1 MPTLSPPLDPVKLW
15 LARLLRG
22 AEPGALP
29 DESALLQVA
38 RREGVLTLCQYH
50 WRRSPAWAQAPA
62 TLQAELT
69 RCVQQE
75 VAVEL
80 ARTVALRAVLA
91 ALAQAGLPVLLIKG
105 SALAHTLYPQPYL
118 RSRCDTDLLVP
129 SRADAER
136 AWQVFQ
142 TLGYQ
147 RPATVAGDLISYELG
162 CYKTSPGGWT
172 HALDVHWRPSNHAF
186 FAERLTFPE
195 LAAAAVPLPALG
207 PHAQGLGLAHA
218 LLLACIHRMGNLSVG
233 NANRLIWLYDIH
245 RLAQGLTDQQWQ
257 QIVILAEERA
267 LCGPCCD
274 GLDSARQWFAT
285 TLPDAILNRLR
296 AGADREGFDPRP
308 FQSLWRFQWLT
319 LRTLPTNRMRLR
331 WLGEH
336 LFPNAG
342 YLRSKY
348 GFHSSLWLPWFYA
361 VRIVRGIFRR
371 LTRDRRRELK
381 ITPKPPTPSQSA

>member
-29 DESALLQVA
+29 DESALLKVA
-38 RREGVLTLCQYH
+38 RAEGVLALCQYH
-50 WRRSPAWAQAPA
+50 WRRSPAWAQVPA
-62 TLQAELT
+62 ALQAALT
-69 RCVQQE
+69 RCVHQE

-105 SALAHTLYPQPYL
+105 AALAHTIYPQPYL

-129 SRADAER
+129 SREEAER
-136 AWQVFQ
+136 VGRVLQ
-142 TLGYQ
+142 TIGYQ
-147 RPATVAGDLISYELG
+147 QPLSMYMSCDLVSYELG

-172 HALDVHWRPSNHAF
+172 QALDVHWRLANNAL

-218 LLLACIHRMGNLSVG
+218 LLLACIHRMANMQVG

-308 FQSLWRFQWLT
+308 FQSLWRFNWLT
-319 LRTLPTNRMRLR
+319 FRTLPSNTMRLR
-331 WLGEH
+331 WLSQY
-336 LFPNAG
+336 LFPSAS
-342 YLRSKY
+342 YMRSKY
-348 GFHSSLWLPWFYA
+348 GFNSSLWLPWFHA

-371 LTRDRRRELK
+371 LIGR
-381 ITPKPPTPSQSA
+381 

>member
-22 AEPGALP
+22 EEPGALP
-29 DESALLQVA
+29 DESALLRVA
-38 RREGVLTLCQYH
+38 RAEGVLALCQYH
-50 WRRSPAWAQAPA
+50 WRRSPAWGQASPA
-62 TLQAELT
+62 LQAELT
-69 RCVQQE
+69 RCVHQE

-80 ARTVALRAVLA
+80 ARTVELRAVLA

-129 SRADAER
+129 SRAEAER

-142 TLGYQ
+142 TLGY
-147 RPATVAGDLISYELG
+147 RRAATVAGDLISYELG
-162 CYKTSPGGWT
+162 CYKTGPRGLT
-172 HALDVHWRPSNHAF
+172 HALDVHWRPSNHVL

-195 LAAAAVPLPALG
+195 LAAAAIPLPALG
-207 PHAQGLGLAHA
+207 PDAQGLGLVHA
-218 LLLACIHRMGNLSVG
+218 LLLACIHRMVNMPVG

-274 GLDSARQWFAT
+274 GLDNARLWFAT
-285 TLPDAILNRLR
+285 TLPDAVLNRLR
-296 AGADREGFDPRP
+296 AGADREGFDPHL
-308 FQSLWRFQWLT
+308 FQSLWRFSWLT
-319 LRTLPTNRMRLR
+319 LRTLPSYTMRLR
-331 WLGEH
+331 WLGQY
-336 LFPNAG
+336 LFPSAS
-342 YLRSKY
+342 YMYSKY
-348 GFHSSLWLPWFYA
+348 GINSSLWLPWFYA
-361 VRIVRGIFRR
+361 VRIVRGTFRP
-371 LTRDRRRELK
+371 LTGR
-381 ITPKPPTPSQSA
+381 